1 MENVMKLS
9 DSQKYFWSLAQLVV
23 ETLGVAFVRPF
34 VRPYV
39 TLFLGNRSLLALE
52 DETGKCVNKLLD
64 RHEQE
69 FKKFGINKARV
80 KDFVLENLH

>member
-1 MENVMKLS
+1 MTVHCLLFRLVNVLTPFLS
-9 DSQKYFWSLAQLVV
+9 HMHKQ
-23 ETLGVAFVRPF
+23 G
-34 VRPYV
+34 
-39 TLFLGNRSLLALE
+39 ALE
-52 DETGKCVNKLLD
+52 DETGKCINKLVD